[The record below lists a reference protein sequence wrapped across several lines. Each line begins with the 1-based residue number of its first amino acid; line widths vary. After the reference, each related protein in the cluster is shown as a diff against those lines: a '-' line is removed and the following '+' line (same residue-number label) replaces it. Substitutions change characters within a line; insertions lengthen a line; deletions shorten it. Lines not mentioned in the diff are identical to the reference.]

1 MSGKV
6 QVSIILALNV
16 LFFFYLEIQ
25 SPHHSKFV
33 QTTTS
38 FVSIMKIAV
47 LVLTFFLITA
57 ATSDGF
63 PTSLQNGISVA
74 IVGLNLF
81 VLALLMVRS
90 LYTFWQKMKLQRDAA
105 YDQEEQTAQDYF
117 KDETPAGSKD
127 RAPSNAQHPS
137 GQPVLQSQYSNV
149 NNNNNNP
156 YVQGNAAVDYNT
168 ADEIR
173 LRSATHEND
182 DRQQTYDTTRNSAA
196 NHYITQDRNTYGQRR
211 NDVGLEP
218 LASKSKALR
227 NKLDELYTRDH
238 ELQTAH
244 QQAKRDDD
252 FGEEVVTKYK
262 AFLSCR
268 QQLISELE
276 KQNIQ
281 VPWQLRMTI
290 DDLELT
296 LKQRREKKEGKT
308 SSTTKIQEVG
318 TKQSNEPEPIET
330 VGTVQSGRVTVAFVG
345 PTLIALV
352 IAMLWYY
359 YNV

>member
-1 MSGKV
+1 MPREEYLTKFFDKMIGLEVLVAILSQYTIGVTATFQIYYSTKYESITDPKCLLAIAAILFLATGILVYGYFVIKKHEAEITDVGTVQHMKKTVNMRYGPLYEEYKFKNRYFFAAKMMLALTTGVVTGCASMSGKV

-211 NDVGLEP
+211 NDVV
-218 LASKSKALR
+218 
-227 NKLDELYTRDH
+227 EL
-238 ELQTAH
+238 
-244 QQAKRDDD
+244 
-252 FGEEVVTKYK
+252 
-262 AFLSCR
+262 
-268 QQLISELE
+268 
-276 KQNIQ
+276 
-281 VPWQLRMTI
+281 
-290 DDLELT
+290 
-296 LKQRREKKEGKT
+296 
-308 SSTTKIQEVG
+308 
-318 TKQSNEPEPIET
+318 
-330 VGTVQSGRVTVAFVG
+330 
-345 PTLIALV
+345 
-352 IAMLWYY
+352 
-359 YNV
+359 